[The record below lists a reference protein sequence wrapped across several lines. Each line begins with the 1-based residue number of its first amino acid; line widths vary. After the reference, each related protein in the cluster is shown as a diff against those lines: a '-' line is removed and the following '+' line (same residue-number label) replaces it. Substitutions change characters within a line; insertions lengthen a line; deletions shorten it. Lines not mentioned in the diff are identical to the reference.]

1 MSAFEDD
8 PIDIVGKA
16 RGGLG
21 IAGSG
26 LPADEPGV
34 RALARQLG
42 LDPDKLA
49 GFAFRPEPPRPLVP
63 AVPFRHLVLG
73 SGFTSN
79 GFVVGCPDT
88 QEAVIVDPG
97 AEGPRLVDA
106 ARDLG
111 MRIVAV
117 LVTHGH
123 GDHVGGLRDVLA
135 AHRVPAQ
142 APAAERALLAPFTD
156 VLTLVGPGHRMT
168 FGTLTAEFRP
178 VPGHT
183 PGMSA
188 IVVPA
193 AGLCFTGDALFARSA
208 GRAAAGGPYRTQ
220 LEAVRREILALPPDT
235 ILCPGHGPL
244 TTVADERRLNP
255 FYP

>member
-8 PIDIVGKA
+8 PVDIVGKA

-26 LPADEPGV
+26 LPPDEAGL
-34 RALARQLG
+34 RALAADLG

-49 GFAFRPEPPRPLVP
+49 GFAYRPEPPRDLLP
-63 AVPFRHLVLG
+63 AVPFRRLVLG

-79 GFVVGCPDT
+79 GFIIGCPRT
-88 QEAVIVDPG
+88 KQAVVVDPG
-97 AEGPRLVDA
+97 AEGGRVVA
-106 ARDLG
+106 AVAALG
-111 MRIVAV
+111 VTPVAV
-117 LVTHGH
+117 LLTHGH
-123 GDHVGGLRDVLA
+123 GDHVGGLREVLA
-135 AHRVPAQ
+135 AHHVPAL
-142 APAAERALLAPFTD
+142 APDAERGMLAPFAD
-156 VLTLVGPGHRMT
+156 VLEFIPAGHAVA
-168 FGTLTAEFRP
+168 FGSLTAVFRP

-188 IVVPA
+188 IAIAA
-193 AGLCFTGDALFARSA
+193 AGLCCTGDALFARSA
-208 GRAAAGGPYRTQ
+208 GRAAAGGPYRAQ
-220 LEAVRREILALPPDT
+220 LDAVRREILALPPDT